1 METKIEF
8 INLQIPSNGQ
18 KQIETSYE
26 QLESLRLSH
35 WEDIMKIKK
44 NTINSESKNKEIS
57 LEKHNFRLE
66 RLINIDKE
74 MPFRQE
80 EIEKRLE
87 DLMLEENAECLQ
99 VEFEK
104 FKSECEGIIK
114 EKESLILEFSKE
126 LEYKHST
133 YITSL
138 HKFKNDIVNMISL
151 MKRQFINL
159 RNRMLEIIWNE
170 NLNQENSEKSEKRKA
185 SNYNPIDIDKNRD
198 CIEGEFL
205 RDRQL
210 LLNDYHEFILN
221 LIKKLESNEE
231 QSGTRLSQQ
240 ENERENENEK
250 EAFKEESKFINKLI
264 LMERFFNIVK
274 QEVEDFSYD
283 LKILLEKLEYRVEIR
298 EEKIKENKENVK
310 KYTKERNKMKVRISK
325 SMKAYKLIDNR
336 LRMENMNLKIEFIKM
351 TDSFDDLKKKFKH
364 FKSYDEERFMKI
376 YNMNFLESRELAK
389 KVLYADRTIK
399 NQQLGVDFHEKNELN
414 STSSIEVK
422 GFSIED
428 LQNDDLIE
436 DERAILVQK
445 QVKIDDKNEINQRI
459 ISKIRLDKVRK
470 VFQVIIQEAEF
481 LIDMQTID
489 KYGRLQIEEKLP
501 FYIESLCKALSIKN
515 ESDLN
520 QLIDLFEK
528 KSRLTSND
536 IDTND
541 DDISIDPD
549 KVLDYL
555 KEFYDERKKANK
567 NELIGKASS
576 SNNYNDSTDNVE
588 AFKERM
594 IYLSETV
601 WNEKFSKI
609 ISEKTFSIWKSLYK
623 GLSKYHDLL
632 FERKKVIGETR
643 SLYEKNKELK
653 ELLRSY
659 MNKEDNHSLKIP
671 PHQTIKIEKINFAL
685 SDIGQGSVIQ

>member
-1 METKIEF
+1 MDTKIEI
-8 INLQIPSNGQ
+8 INLKIPSNGQ
-18 KQIETSYE
+18 KQIESSYE
-26 QLESLRLSH
+26 YLESLRLSH

-44 NTINSESKNKEIS
+44 TTINSESKNKEIS

-66 RLINIDKE
+66 NLIKLDKE
-74 MPFRQE
+74 LPFLQD

-87 DLMLEENAECLQ
+87 DLMIEENAENLQ
-99 VEFEK
+99 LEFEK
-104 FKSECEGIIK
+104 FKSECETIIQAK
-114 EKESLILEFSKE
+114 QSLILDFSKE

-133 YITSL
+133 YINSL
-138 HKFKNDIVNMISL
+138 HKFKTDIVNMISL
-151 MKRQFINL
+151 MKKQFTNL
-159 RNRMLEIIWNE
+159 RNSMLEIIWNE
-170 NLNQENSEKSEKRKA
+170 SLHQEKTEKRKG
-185 SNYNPIDIDKNRD
+185 SNYNLINKDKNQN

-205 RDRQL
+205 RDREIL
-210 LLNDYHEFILN
+210 INDYHEYILN
-221 LIKKLESNEE
+221 LINRLESNEE
-231 QSGTRLSQQ
+231 QSGARLSQQ

-325 SMKAYKLIDNR
+325 SLKAYKLIDSR

-389 KVLYADRTIK
+389 KVLYAERTIK
-399 NQQLGVDFHEKNELN
+399 NQQLGVDFYEKQGNEV
-414 STSSIEVK
+414 SSIETK

-436 DERAILVQK
+436 DERAILVVK
-445 QVKIDDKNEINQRI
+445 NVKIDDKNEINQKI
-459 ISKIRLDKVRK
+459 ISRIRLDKVK
-470 VFQVIIQEAEF
+470 TVFQIIIQEAEF

-489 KYGRLQIEEKLP
+489 KYGRLNIEEKLP

-528 KSRLTSND
+528 KSKLTIND
-536 IDTND
+536 ND
-541 DDISIDPD
+541 NFDDAISIDPD

-576 SNNYNDSTDNVE
+576 SSNYNDSTDNVE

-609 ISEKTFSIWKSLYK
+609 ISEKTFSVWKSLYK

-653 ELLRSY
+653 DLLRSY
-659 MNKEDNHSLKIP
+659 MNKEENHSLKIP

-685 SDIGQGSVIQ
+685 SDIGEGSVSQ